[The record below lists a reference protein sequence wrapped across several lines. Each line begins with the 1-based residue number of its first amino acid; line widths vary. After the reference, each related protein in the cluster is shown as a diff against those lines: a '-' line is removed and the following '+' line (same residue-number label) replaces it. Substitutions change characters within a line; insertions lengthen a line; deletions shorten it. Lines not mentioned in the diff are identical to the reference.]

1 MIDQLADASVN
12 ADPGIHAGRPAIP
25 LAGLPRLMTLAFE
38 GVDLAPR
45 AQALIERARLD
56 PADANALMDLSTIL
70 LLQGI
75 NDLGLATQAQAL
87 QISRVYELPAAR
99 TPSVT
104 LLVIMTCGD
113 LMTNAPLAFLVEDS
127 AICLRMLYV
136 LPGESLP
143 AELPPHDAVMVAV
156 SESNQSRE
164 LLLQLDRDLGR
175 SIRPVLNRP
184 GRILNTSRA
193 LAWQRLKGLPGIAM
207 PATERVSRTALLA
220 LAAGETSLQALLP
233 DGVFPLII
241 RPLDSHAGN
250 DLDKLEGVQQ
260 LPAYLDATPGEDFYI
275 SRFVDYS
282 DADGLF
288 RKYRVVLIDGLPYAA
303 HMGVSEHWM
312 VHYLNAGMTASAAK
326 RAEEEAFMRD
336 FESGF
341 ARRHARA
348 LQAVSE
354 RFGLEYLVVDCA
366 QSRDGDLLVFEV
378 DPGAVVHS
386 MDPASLFPYKPQA
399 MEKVYTAYRAMVGSA
414 VRPRVRD

>member
-1 MIDQLADASVN
+1 MMDQLADNFLKTGPIVLE
-12 ADPGIHAGRPAIP
+12 PVVPPA
-25 LAGLPRLMTLAFE
+25 LVGLPRLMKLAFE
-38 GVDLAPR
+38 GVDLAPW

-99 TPSVT
+99 SPAIT
-104 LLVIMTCGD
+104 LLVITTAGD

-127 AICLRMLYV
+127 AITLRMLYV
-136 LPGESLP
+136 LPGETLP

-156 SESNQSRE
+156 SESNQTRD
-164 LLLQLDRDLGR
+164 LLLQLDKDLG
-175 SIRPVLNRP
+175 SSQRPVLNRP

-193 LAWQRLKGLPGIAM
+193 LAWQRLKEQPGIAM
-207 PATERVSRTALLA
+207 PATERVSRAALQA
-220 LAAGETSLQALLP
+220 LAAGEKPLQALLP

-241 RPLDSHAGN
+241 RPVDSHAGN
-250 DLDKLEGVQQ
+250 DLARLDAVQN

-303 HMGVSEHWM
+303 HMGVSERWM
-312 VHYLNAGMTASAAK
+312 IHYLNAGMTASAAK

-336 FESGF
+336 FETGF
-341 ARRHARA
+341 ARRHALA

-386 MDPASLFPYKPQA
+386 MDPVSLFPYKPQA
-399 MEKVYTAYRAMVGSA
+399 MEKVYAAYRSMVKGA
-414 VRPRVRD
+414 LRPPRH